1 MKIIGI
7 HDGHNASACL
17 LEEGIVRAALQEERL
32 TRVKNENC
40 FPHRSVRWL
49 LESTGTDPG
58 EIDCVA
64 MHSVH
69 MPYGMTQQE
78 ILKEFAESQTLKSQ
92 VKQVLKKTPANALFR
107 AGRRSSRIEE
117 IRKAGLPEGR
127 AVFLDHHTCHAAAA
141 YYGSPWRGEKVLI
154 LTNDGAGDDLCASV
168 RVGSGG
174 RLEPPI
180 STVDWSHSLGL
191 IYAQITFVMGMVPNE
206 HEYKLMGMAPYAP
219 EKGAKIAYDRFK
231 ELLVFDNGAG
241 LTWKRKNGV
250 PHTYYSYRFLRDL
263 VERMRF
269 DWICA
274 GLQQFT
280 EEHLTRW
287 AENAIRATGVRK
299 VALGG
304 GVFMNV
310 KANQR
315 IYELPEVDGLFVF
328 PSCGDEMNAIGA
340 AYLAYANE
348 RMRQGRPFEIP
359 PLGDIYWGPEP
370 ESAEIEK
377 MAPALRE
384 KGLTIEKLADIETTV
399 ADMLAAG
406 EVVARAAGRMEFGA
420 RALGNRSI
428 LADPTRQDVVR
439 IINDMIKNRDFWMP
453 FAPAMLAERSDEYV
467 VNPKRMD
474 APYMIMTFDT
484 TEKVG
489 EFPAGVQPYD
499 RTARPQFVHRNQNP
513 AFHKIIS
520 CFAEKTGR
528 AVVLNTSFNLHGYP
542 IVCTASD
549 AIDVLLRSGL
559 ENLAVGDYLIRK
571 SGGNPVPDTLFPG
584 RSSEAQ

>member
-17 LEEGIVRAALQEERL
+17 LEDGIVRAALQEERL

-40 FPHRSVRWL
+40 FPAKSIRWL

-58 EIDCVA
+58 EIDLVA
-64 MHSVH
+64 MHSTH

-78 ILKEFAESQTLKSQ
+78 ILKEFAESQTPKSYVRQMLK
-92 VKQVLKKTPANALFR
+92 LTPANAMFR
-107 AGRRSSRIEE
+107 AKRRAVRLAD
-117 IRKAGLPEGR
+117 IRAAGFAPER
-127 AVFLDHHTCHAAAA
+127 AVFLDHHTCHAAAS
-141 YYGSPWRGEKVLI
+141 YYGSPWRGEKVLV

-168 RVGSGG
+168 RVGESG
-174 RLEPPI
+174 RLAPPI
-180 STVDWSHSLGL
+180 ATVDWSHSLGL

-219 EKGAKIAYDRFK
+219 EKGARIVYERFRK
-231 ELLVFDNGAG
+231 LLAFDNGAG
-241 LTWKRKNGV
+241 LTWRRTGGV
-250 PHTYYSYRFLRDL
+250 PHTYYSYKFMRDL

-269 DWICA
+269 DWVCA
-274 GLQQFT
+274 GLQEFA
-280 EEHLTRW
+280 EEHLTKW
-287 AENAIRATGVRK
+287 AENAIRATGVKK

-310 KANQR
+310 KANKR
-315 IYELPEVDGLFVF
+315 IYELPELEGLFVF
-328 PSCGDEMNAIGA
+328 PSCGDEMNAVGA
-340 AYLAYANE
+340 AFLAYAE
-348 RMRQGRPFEIP
+348 EMTKKGKPFEIP
-359 PLGDIYWGPEP
+359 PLGAIYWGPEP
-370 ESAEIEK
+370 ERREVETLAAGLRAKGYTVEK
-377 MAPALRE
+377 PADL
-384 KGLTIEKLADIETTV
+384 ETTV
-399 ADMLAAG
+399 ADMLARG
-406 EVVARAAGRMEFGA
+406 EVVARAGGRLEFGA

-467 VNPKRMD
+467 VNPKKMD

-499 RTARPQFVHRNQNP
+499 RTARPQFVHRDQNP
-513 AFHKIIS
+513 EFHKIIS
-520 CFAEKTGR
+520 RFAEKTGR

-542 IVCTASD
+542 IVCTAAD
-549 AIDVLLRSGL
+549 AVDVLERSGL
-559 ENLAVGDYLIRK
+559 ENLAVGEYLIRK
-571 SGGNPVPDTLFPG
+571 PKG
-584 RSSEAQ
+584 A